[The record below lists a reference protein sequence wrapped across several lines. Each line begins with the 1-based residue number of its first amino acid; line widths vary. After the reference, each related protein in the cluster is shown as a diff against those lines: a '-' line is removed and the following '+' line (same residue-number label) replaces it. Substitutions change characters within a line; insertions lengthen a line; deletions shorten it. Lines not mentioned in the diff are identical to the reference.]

1 MWIDS
6 LCNFTDVEA
15 NADGA
20 LDPEIHIQTA
30 WVTVSVIHDFLNASP
45 ICNKFT
51 EASGQLQ
58 M

>member
-6 LCNFTDVEA
+6 RDIYTDVEA

-20 LDPEIHIQTA
+20 LDPEVQIQTV
-30 WVTVSVIHDFLNASP
+30 WITVSVIHDFLNASP